1 MTLLL
6 YWLHFLFLGAL
17 AASVVWLTWLARVH
31 DRE

>member
-1 MTLLL
+1 MTLL

-17 AASVVWLTWLARVH
+17 AVSVAWLAWLARVH